1 MNEIKKS
8 PIGTIG
14 YGFIESQYLP
24 AGKNEYYLR
33 DLQNRNGIG
42 YRQLTAYEI
51 EVLVRNRNTSDNW
64 NLLLVSDDFT
74 PELVQNCKFFGLVR
88 IGKLTPYYL
97 EFHNLRRPVGL
108 YNSTIIS
115 CDFGDNVC
123 IDNTTYLSHY
133 IIGNDV
139 MIVNTNE
146 MATTDH
152 SKFGNGILKEGESEA
167 IRIWM
172 EVCNENG
179 GRSIIPFNGMLPGD
193 AWLWSRFRDDQTLQ
207 NKFKEFT
214 QAKFDNRRGYYG
226 KIGDRTVIK
235 NCKIIKDVWVGS
247 DAYLKGANKLK
258 NLTIN
263 SSPEAMSQIGEG
275 CEMVNGIVGHGCRV
289 FYGVKAVRFI
299 MASHSQLKY
308 GARLI
313 NSYLGNNATI
323 SCCEVLNSLIFPAHE
338 QHHNNS
344 FLCAATVMGQSN
356 MAAGATIG
364 SNHNSRSADGEIVA
378 GRGFWPGL
386 CVSLK
391 HNSRFA
397 SFSILA
403 KGDYPAE
410 LDIPVPFSL
419 ISNDASKDELV
430 VMPGYWFL
438 HNMYA
443 LARNSWK
450 YTDRDKRI
458 DKTQLLEY
466 DFLAPDTV
474 NEMIDSLVLLKR
486 FTGMAAVR
494 PSIDNSAAHTPSQ
507 NVAPSSASQTAIPD
521 KAPTPRAS
529 STRKK
534 YTDEEL
540 ISIGEKLLEGPA
552 EEVDRMEILAEGWEN
567 GDRKVRLV
575 KVHQAYSVFKELIGY
590 YTALRLLSVIKDK
603 KIGSVEKLLADL
615 PSSLP
620 LYRWTN
626 VGGQLIRETELQ
638 KLITQIHSG
647 KVKQWDQVHQFYIA
661 QGENYPK
668 DKLHHALAA
677 LKTIQGISLK
687 RGGKKAVKDLLEK
700 SIITRDW
707 MTKGIYTSR
716 AKDYTNPFR
725 KMVYSSEEEMNTVI
739 GSLQDN
745 SFIRQEKEG
754 LKKYRKEV
762 EAVLRQFKL

>member
-8 PIGTIG
+8 PIDSLG
-14 YGFIESQYLP
+14 YNFIDSRYLP
-24 AGKNEYYLR
+24 EGKDEYYLR
-33 DLQNRNGIG
+33 YLQKGKDDH
-42 YRQLTAYEI
+42 YRRLTAYEI
-51 EVLVRNRNTSDNW
+51 EVLVRNRNTSSNW
-64 NLLLVSDDFT
+64 NDILVSDAFT

-88 IGKLTPYYL
+88 IGRLDPYYL

-115 CDFGDNVC
+115 CDLGDNVC
-123 IDNTTYLSHY
+123 VDNTNYLSHY
-133 IIGNDV
+133 IVGNDV

-146 MATTDH
+146 LATTDYA
-152 SKFGNGILKEGESEA
+152 KFGNGILKEGETEP

-207 NKFKEFT
+207 DKFKEFT
-214 QAKFDNRRGYYG
+214 EKIFDHRRGYYG

-235 NCKIIKDVWVGS
+235 NCKIIKDVWIGS
-247 DAYLKGANKLK
+247 DAYLKGANKIK
-258 NLTIN
+258 NVTIN
-263 SSPEAMSQIGEG
+263 SSAKAKSQIGEG
-275 CEMVNGIVGHGCRV
+275 CELVNGIVGYGCRI
-289 FYGVKAVRFI
+289 FYGVKAVRFV

-344 FLCAATVMGQSN
+344 FLCAALVMGQSN

-364 SNHNSRSADGEIVA
+364 SNHNSRSPDGEIIA

-403 KGDYPAE
+403 KGDYPVE
-410 LDIPVPFSL
+410 MDIPLPFSL

-430 VMPGYWFL
+430 IMPAYWFL

-443 LARNSWK
+443 LARNAWK
-450 YTDRDKRI
+450 YPDRDKRI
-458 DKTQLLEY
+458 DKTQLLEF
-466 DFLAPDTV
+466 DFMAPDTV
-474 NEMIDSLVLLKR
+474 GEIIEALPLLQR
-486 FTGMAAVR
+486 FTAKAYLR
-494 PSIDNSAAHTPSQ
+494 Q
-507 NVAPSSASQTAIPD
+507 AS
-521 KAPTPRAS
+521 RV
-529 STRKK
+529 KK
-534 YTDEEL
+534 HSDEEL
-540 ISIGEKLLEGPA
+540 LELGRQLLDGPA
-552 EEVDRMEILAEGWEN
+552 DAVDQLEILADGFEN

-575 KVHQAYSVFKELIGY
+575 KVYQAYRLFKELITWHAATQL
-590 YTALRLLSVIKDK
+590 TACIRTNDLNTYESLLQ
-603 KIGSVEKLLADL
+603 AL
-615 PSSLP
+615 P
-620 LYRWTN
+620 TN
-626 VGGQLIRETELQ
+626 LTLTKWINAGGQLIRESELQ
-638 KLITQIHSG
+638 KMIQQIKSG
-647 KVKQWDQVHQFYIA
+647 KIKEWRQVHQFYTT
-661 QGENYPK
+661 QGENYGK
-668 DKLHHALAA
+668 DKLQHALAA
-677 LKTIQGISLK
+677 LKQVHGISLRK
-687 RGGKKAVKDLLEK
+687 AGKSALREILLQGVVTKE
-700 SIITRDW
+700 W

-716 AKDYTNPFR
+716 AKDYSNPFR
-725 KMVYSSEEEMNTVI
+725 QMVYSSREEMDVVV

-745 SFIRQEKEG
+745 SFIRQEKAA
-754 LKKYRKEV
+754 LKTYKKET
-762 EAVLRQFKL
+762 ETIIQKFKL